1 MARAAPARHDG
12 AAAAA
17 TAAANLGGGAPGA
30 AAKLAAVNLHD
41 APHTAKLPPA
51 RAARDA
57 DERLFAD
64 HPAAV
69 AAAGDALP
77 FWLHSRAALVGT
89 LLLMLLA
96 LAVAAGFLA
105 VERNA
110 LREAASDQSE
120 LFARVIEDQANRTF
134 TTIDLSLASTADS
147 LVAHPAALDATALGT
162 ALQRTLQGQP
172 YLRSLSLVAADGRVL
187 ASSNPENVERMIP
200 RQRLLPGGQRGGLG
214 PLLPVRDLA
223 DLATDAGAADS
234 AAPGLARPALLPLV
248 RPLPGPLGTAAVAT
262 APAIATPHPLAGA
275 WLVAAVHADYFAN
288 QYQLMVGDM
297 PLRAALLGYD
307 RRLIAASEEVH
318 LAPGEP
324 VRAETIFERFL
335 PAQEQG
341 RFEGAGVDGAPVL
354 ATFRL
359 ARRHALVLVAE
370 VPQAAVAAQMAR
382 VLRATGAATLGVLL
396 VILALGALA
405 WRSLRGH
412 AQVRARLARA
422 HGRMAAQHAFTERL
436 FELCPVPMVVKDA
449 EGRFVQVNK
458 AFTALTGLSPERVIG
473 RTMRRLYPA
482 HLAAPVDA
490 QERLALAQ
498 RQPASFEQPLLD
510 ADGLPRDVLMRV
522 TPYTGE
528 DGRVAG
534 LIGCLTDVS
543 EFREAE
549 VRTQQARLAAE
560 RANSAK
566 SEFLANISHELRTP
580 LQSIVGYSELGLTRT
595 TGDRRLQTM
604 FGDIHAAG
612 NRMLALVNNLL
623 DLSRLESTVGHI
635 RLQPVDLAPALLAV
649 RAELQPL
656 AGRRGI
662 HLAPPP
668 NPQPLWTLADPV
680 RLQQVLRN
688 LLANAIRFAPEAS
701 DVAID
706 WRTTPEGRHIISVR
720 DCGPGIPDDELDSI
734 FGAFVQSSRTKSG
747 AGGTGLGL
755 AICRKI
761 VQAHRGRIRASN
773 APGGGA
779 VFEIR
784 LPAIEP
790 PGDDESQAGHAPAGQ
805 AAKVVGHAGK
815 PGMAGMFDAAG
826 PTDAAGRD
834 QPASGAANDP
844 SAAMQAASASS
855 GAAARRPSIT
865 P

>member
-1 MARAAPARHDG
+1 M
-12 AAAAA
+12 
-17 TAAANLGGGAPGA
+17 GGGPPGA
-30 AAKLAAVNLHD
+30 AAKLAAVSLHD
-41 APHTAKLPPA
+41 IPRAASAAPARPA
-51 RAARDA
+51 RAA

-64 HPAAV
+64 SPAAV

-89 LLLMLLA
+89 LLLMLLT
-96 LAVAAGFLA
+96 LAVAAGFMA
-105 VERNA
+105 VERHA
-110 LREAASDQSE
+110 LREAAADQSE

-134 TTIDLSLASTADS
+134 TTIDLSLGSAADS
-147 LVAHPAALDATALGT
+147 LMAHPEAALDSAALGT

-187 ASSNPENVERMIP
+187 ASSNPENLDRLIA

-223 DLATDAGAADS
+223 DLADGAGRADGPV
-234 AAPGLARPALLPLV
+234 PGLARPAMLPLV
-248 RPLPGPLGTAAVAT
+248 RPLAGPLAAAPAAAAPGGTA
-262 APAIATPHPLAGA
+262 HPLAGA

-324 VRAETIFERFL
+324 VRATAIFERFL
-335 PAQEQG
+335 PAHEQG

-354 ATFRL
+354 ATFRS

-370 VPQAAVAAQMAR
+370 VPQAAVDAQMAR

-422 HGRMAAQHAFTERL
+422 HDRMAAQHAFTERL

-449 EGRFVQVNK
+449 EGRFMQVNK

-549 VRTQQARLAAE
+549 VRTQQARMAAE

-580 LQSIVGYSELGLTRT
+580 LQSIVGYSELGLART

-635 RLQPVDLAPALLAV
+635 RLQPVDMAPALLAV
-649 RAELQPL
+649 REELQPL
-656 AGRRGI
+656 AARRGI

-668 NPQPLWTLADPV
+668 NPQPLWMLADPV

-706 WRTTPEGRHIISVR
+706 WRTTAEGRHIVSVR

-734 FGAFVQSSRTKSG
+734 FGAFVQSSRTKNG

-790 PGDDESQAGHAPAGQ
+790 PTEGDMPATQ
-805 AAKVVGHAGK
+805 AA
-815 PGMAGMFDAAG
+815 DAAR
-826 PTDAAGRD
+826 AA
-834 QPASGAANDP
+834 QPASGPTGAPPAAIH
-844 SAAMQAASASS
+844 AASGSA
-855 GAAARRPSIT
+855 GAASRRPSIT

>member
-1 MARAAPARHDG
+1 MNPQETRSPSSARSADARQF
-12 AAAAA
+12 
-17 TAAANLGGGAPGA
+17 PGA
-30 AAKLAAVNLHD
+30 TLAPQAAQGA
-41 APHTAKLPPA
+41 
-51 RAARDA
+51 
-57 DERLFAD
+57 
-64 HPAAV
+64 
-69 AAAGDALP
+69 DALP
-77 FWLHSRAALVGT
+77 IWLHSSAALVGT

-96 LAVAAGFLA
+96 LAVGAGFLA
-105 VERNA
+105 VERHA
-110 LREAASDQSE
+110 LHEAAADQSE
-120 LFARVIEDQANRTF
+120 LFARVLEDQANRTF
-134 TTIDLSLASTADS
+134 TTIDLSLASTADN
-147 LVAHPAALDATALGT
+147 LVAHPEALDSAALGT
-162 ALQRTLQGQP
+162 VLQRTLQGQP
-172 YLRSLSLVAADGRVL
+172 YLRSLSLVDAAGRVL
-187 ASSNPENVERMIP
+187 ASSNAENVDRVIA
-200 RQRLLPGGQRGGLG
+200 RSRLLPGNQRAGLG
-214 PLLPVRDLA
+214 ALLPARDLSDLA
-223 DLATDAGAADS
+223 DPAGGS
-234 AAPGLARPALLPLV
+234 AAAPAALSRAAMLPLV
-248 RPLPGPLGTAAVAT
+248 RPLHGAAAGTPVP
-262 APAIATPHPLAGA
+262 PALAGA
-275 WLVAAVHADYFAN
+275 WLVAVVHADYFAN

-307 RRLIAASEEVH
+307 RRLIAASEDVH

-324 VRAETIFERFL
+324 VRANVIFERFL
-335 PAQEQG
+335 PEHEKG

-354 ATFRL
+354 ATFRS
-359 ARRHALVLVAE
+359 ARRHALVLLAE
-370 VPQAAVAAQMAR
+370 VPQAAVDAQMAR
-382 VLRATGAATLGVLL
+382 ALRTTGLATLGVLL
-396 VILALGALA
+396 LIAVLGLLA

-422 HGRMAAQHAFTERL
+422 HDRMAAQHAFTERL
-436 FELCPVPMVVKDA
+436 FELCPVPMVVKDG

-458 AFTALTGLSPERVIG
+458 AFTELTGLPPERVIG

-534 LIGCLTDVS
+534 LIGCFTDVS

-580 LQSIVGYSELGLTRT
+580 LQSIMGYSELGLART
-595 TGDRRLQTM
+595 AGDRRLQTM
-604 FGDIHAAG
+604 FTDIHAAG
-612 NRMLALVNNLL
+612 TRMLALVNNLL

-635 RLQPVDLAPALLAV
+635 RLQPVDLAPGLLAV
-649 RAELQPL
+649 RDELQPL
-656 AGRRGI
+656 AARRGI
-662 HLAPPP
+662 HLVPPAD
-668 NPQPLWTLADPV
+668 PQPLWTLADPV

-688 LLANAIRFAPEAS
+688 LLANALRFAPDAS
-701 DVAID
+701 DVRID
-706 WRTTPEGRHIISVR
+706 WRTTAEGRHLISVR

-734 FGAFVQSSRTKSG
+734 FGAFVQSSRTKDG

-779 VFEIR
+779 LFEIR
-784 LPAIEP
+784 LPAIDIP
-790 PGDDESQAGHAPAGQ
+790 RGSLATGSDDAVDEAADETTGTAGMARPAAQQPAPQPAPQPAQPTAHAAPVAAAAPA
-805 AAKVVGHAGK
+805 ADAPDLPWPRTDSAD
-815 PGMAGMFDAAG
+815 DAAW
-826 PTDAAGRD
+826 
-834 QPASGAANDP
+834 
-844 SAAMQAASASS
+844 
-855 GAAARRPSIT
+855 RRPSTT

>member
-1 MARAAPARHDG
+1 MFSHDLSFRDTLQDLRVEMLRHLTTVAFVFVALAAYSLFFADDFPAPLF
-12 AAAAA
+12 AVTAL
-17 TAAANLGGGAPGA
+17 TAAGI
-30 AAKLAAVNLHD
+30 LALRQQIPLRLN
-41 APHTAKLPPA
+41 
-51 RAARDA
+51 AARYGLLLLA
-57 DERLFAD
+57 HLCLFA
-64 HPAAV
+64 A
-69 AAAGDALP
+69 
-77 FWLHSRAALVGT
+77 
-89 LLLMLLA
+89 M
-96 LAVAAGFLA
+96 
-105 VERNA
+105 
-110 LREAASDQSE
+110 
-120 LFARVIEDQANRTF
+120 
-134 TTIDLSLASTADS
+134 
-147 LVAHPAALDATALGT
+147 
-162 ALQRTLQGQP
+162 
-172 YLRSLSLVAADGRVL
+172 
-187 ASSNPENVERMIP
+187 
-200 RQRLLPGGQRGGLG
+200 RL
-214 PLLPVRDLA
+214 
-223 DLATDAGAADS
+223 
-234 AAPGLARPALLPLV
+234 
-248 RPLPGPLGTAAVAT
+248 
-262 APAIATPHPLAGA
+262 
-275 WLVAAVHADYFAN
+275 
-288 QYQLMVGDM
+288 
-297 PLRAALLGYD
+297 
-307 RRLIAASEEVH
+307 
-318 LAPGEP
+318 
-324 VRAETIFERFL
+324 
-335 PAQEQG
+335 
-341 RFEGAGVDGAPVL
+341 
-354 ATFRL
+354 
-359 ARRHALVLVAE
+359 
-370 VPQAAVAAQMAR
+370 
-382 VLRATGAATLGVLL
+382 TGAAWLPFLGVVLVLISGMTTTYIHWLSALAIFGVTALL
-396 VILALGALA
+396 NNETPYPLAELGATLA
-405 WRSLRGH
+405 VTVAVMQTSVASLY
-412 AQVRARLARA
+412 
-422 HGRMAAQHAFTERL
+422 
-436 FELCPVPMVVKDA
+436 
-449 EGRFVQVNK
+449 
-458 AFTALTGLSPERVIG
+458 TALRWYSVMQHRADVLLEETRQRQAELAQTVKSLEIAYQNLR
-473 RTMRRLYPA
+473 RTQQQLVY
-482 HLAAPVDA
+482 
-490 QERLALAQ
+490 AQ
-498 RQPASFEQPLLD
+498 RQ
-510 ADGLPRDVLMRV
+510 AD
-522 TPYTGE
+522 
-528 DGRVAG
+528 
-534 LIGCLTDVS
+534 
-543 EFREAE
+543 EA
-549 VRTQQARLAAE
+549 RRMKE
-560 RANSAK
+560 RFA
-566 SEFLANISHELRTP
+566 ANISHELRTP